1 MDHNSQSNLDDQ
13 GRYMKALISVY
24 DKTGIEELASALL
37 KAEADLV
44 STGGTYSALASAGLK
59 VQQVADLTGFPEML
73 GGRVKT
79 LHPHIHGGILAKR
92 EDPGQMNELVN
103 AGISPIDIVVV
114 NLYPF
119 VETIQKP
126 GVTLE
131 EAQENIDIGGPTM
144 IRAAAKNFMSVVILV
159 DPCKSGYQSL
169 YGYLYS
175 RLLSHRSYRCLLR
188 LDPQHL

>member
-1 MDHNSQSNLDDQ
+1 
-13 GRYMKALISVY
+13 
-24 DKTGIEELASALL
+24 
-37 KAEADLV
+37 
-44 STGGTYSALASAGLK
+44 
-59 VQQVADLTGFPEML
+59 ML

-131 EAQENIDIGGPTM
+131 
-144 IRAAAKNFMSVVILV
+144 
-159 DPCKSGYQSL
+159 
-169 YGYLYS
+169 
-175 RLLSHRSYRCLLR
+175 
-188 LDPQHL
+188 